1 MTVIRKRTGD
11 KGGCCNPYSELQL
24 EIERVDQTAIDAKTI
39 ANNAEATVNA
49 NMGKINDA
57 IAIAPQ
63 VETNTANISQHENRI
78 NTNTTNINKNTIDIQ
93 EQDKDITALKTKT
106 IQNENR
112 INTNTTNIN
121 KNTTDIQKQGED
133 IVALK
138 TKTNENENRIN
149 TNTTNINKNTTD
161 IQKQGEDIVALKT
174 KTNDNSA
181 AIKVLE
187 DEVGPETVAGTIQ
200 YRLKNIDTKLP
211 TAIKEVEMVA
221 DASTVTHK
229 ATHISGTAESD
240 ALPVVS
246 RTQAGIMSAS
256 VYAAMEDVIAN
267 NTSRISVLEQSAL
280 TYDISGLVS
289 ADPTNAE
296 ISAAFQQKYPNIPI
310 QPGIR
315 VADYNNAHFWQY
327 GNNMWIL
334 LTQINIQTATNDSL
348 GIVKGSNTDGKVFVE
363 TDGSMSLKG
372 YDALVSK
379 DATHDSKINTLEVG
393 LGNANARIDATNTNV
408 ANNAADIVAANNEI
422 ATNTNDINGL
432 KGRMA
437 TAEEQIATHDT
448 KINQHTQSIN
458 GLTTDV
464 NGLESRMSTAE
475 GQIST
480 NETNINQHTQ
490 SINGLSTD
498 VNDLKSRMST
508 AEGQISTNETNI
520 NQHTQSINGLST
532 DVNGL
537 KTSKQDKLIAGN
549 GISIA
554 GDGKTISASGA
565 WIIHDHANTD
575 DIFTVSITDSQHP
588 VYLNILKDLKFC
600 VYNIFGPKSLSTS
613 ANRPPSIEYLEFN
626 LPKGNYAIQCY
637 SLIGITFLYQD
648 APSPQQTS
656 STYQSYIGVS
666 STGEVSLNLKFRY
679 KRDSDKQIVTT
690 EKQLFITPK
699 ENMQHRVY
707 QLPDIINNYNMAKA
721 VGIKNY
727 DYPDKEIISALLIK
741 YQN

>member
-93 EQDKDITALKTKT
+93 EQGKDITALKTKT
-106 IQNENR
+106 
-112 INTNTTNIN
+112 
-121 KNTTDIQKQGED
+121 
-133 IVALK
+133 V
-138 TKTNENENRIN
+138 ENENRIN
-149 TNTTNINKNTTD
+149 TNTTNINKNTMD
-161 IQKQGEDIVALKT
+161 IQKQSEDIVALKT

-181 AIKVLE
+181 AIEALE

-211 TAIKEVEMVA
+211 TAIKEVEMIA

-289 ADPTNAE
+289 ANPTNAE

-315 VADYNNAHFWQY
+315 AADYNNAHFWQY

-348 GIVKGSNTDGKVFVE
+348 GIVKGSDTDGKVFVE

-408 ANNAADIVAANNEI
+408 ANNAADIVAANGNI
-422 ATNTNDINGL
+422 STNTNDINGL

-458 GLTTDV
+458 GLSTD
-464 NGLESRMSTAE
+464 
-475 GQIST
+475 
-480 NETNINQHTQ
+480 
-490 SINGLSTD
+490 INGL
-498 VNDLKSRMST
+498 NSRMST

-537 KTSKQDKLIAGN
+537 KSRMSTAEGQISTNETNINQHTQSINGLSTDVNTLKTSKQDKLIVGN

-554 GDGKTISASGA
+554 DDGRTISASDWTVYTGDITNLFE
-565 WIIHDHANTD
+565 IISNQ
-575 DIFTVSITDSQHP
+575 IKIKQP
-588 VYLNILKDLKFC
+588 IL
-600 VYNIFGPKSLSTS
+600 
-613 ANRPPSIEYLEFN
+613 
-626 LPKGNYAIQCY
+626 IQ
-637 SLIGITFLYQD
+637 
-648 APSPQQTS
+648 A
-656 STYQSYIGVS
+656 TYQSYRTYY
-666 STGEVSLNLKFRY
+666 TGYTYLNPFNAMMDSNTVTINVKAYADDGRIVLFSFSY
-679 KRDSDKQIVTT
+679 NNGSINLTTRDQKGDKYERKLNNDFNEIVN
-690 EKQLFITPK
+690 KGF
-699 ENMQHRVY
+699 Y
-707 QLPDIINNYNMAKA
+707 IIYTR
-721 VGIKNY
+721 
-727 DYPDKEIISALLIK
+727 S
-741 YQN
+741 

>member
-1 MTVIRKRTGD
+1 MTVIRKRSGD

-112 INTNTTNIN
+112 INT
-121 KNTTDIQKQGED
+121 K
-133 IVALK
+133 
-138 TKTNENENRIN
+138 
-149 TNTTNINKNTTD
+149 TTNINKNTTD

-211 TAIKEVEMVA
+211 TAIKEVGIVA

-498 VNDLKSRMST
+498 VNGLKSRMST

-537 KTSKQDKLIAGN
+537 KTSKQDKLTAGSGITIVDNVISTTTPSWKKCNISDIYTFSNNILTIKPHKVTYFYYMNVREVQFLETCKYRTSGDFSFDLAIAQY
-549 GISIA
+549 
-554 GDGKTISASGA
+554 SGA
-565 WIIHDHANTD
+565 QTLINLNCYQGTITPIVKMGGNE
-575 DIFTVSITDSQHP
+575 ITD
-588 VYLNILKDLKFC
+588 N
-600 VYNIFGPKSLSTS
+600 VYNGEIL
-613 ANRPPSIEYLEFN
+613 EY
-626 LPKGNYAIQCY
+626 G
-637 SLIGITFLYQD
+637 
-648 APSPQQTS
+648 
-656 STYQSYIGVS
+656 STYKYAV
-666 STGEVSLNLKFRY
+666 Y
-679 KRDSDKQIVTT
+679 KQV
-690 EKQLFITPK
+690 
-699 ENMQHRVY
+699 
-707 QLPDIINNYNMAKA
+707 
-721 VGIKNY
+721 
-727 DYPDKEIISALLIK
+727 
-741 YQN
+741 

>member
-1 MTVIRKRTGD
+1 MTVIRKRSGD

-24 EIERVDQTAIDAKTI
+24 EIERVDQTAIDAKTT

-49 NMGKINDA
+49 NMGKINEA
-57 IAIAPQ
+57 IAVVPQ
-63 VETNTANISQHENRI
+63 VETNTENIAVHQGWLSA
-78 NTNTTNINKNTIDIQ
+78 NTTDINKNASKLKEQ
-93 EQDKDITALKTKT
+93 EKDITALKTKT
-106 IQNENR
+106 
-112 INTNTTNIN
+112 
-121 KNTTDIQKQGED
+121 
-133 IVALK
+133 
-138 TKTNENENRIN
+138 
-149 TNTTNINKNTTD
+149 
-161 IQKQGEDIVALKT
+161 
-174 KTNDNSA
+174 NDNA
-181 AIKVLE
+181 AAVETLE
-187 DEVGPETVAGTIQ
+187 NEVGPETVAGTIQ

-211 TAIKEVEMVA
+211 TAIKEVEMIA
-221 DASTVTHK
+221 DASAITHK
-229 ATHISGTAESD
+229 ATHISGTTESD

-267 NTSRISVLEQSAL
+267 NTSRISILEQSAL

-348 GIVKGSNTDGKVFVE
+348 GIVKGSDTDGKVFVE

-408 ANNAADIVAANNEI
+408 ANNAADIVAANGNI
-422 ATNTNDINGL
+422 STNTNDINGL

-437 TAEEQIATHDT
+437 TAEEQIATHGT

-498 VNDLKSRMST
+498 VNGLKSRMST

-537 KTSKQDKLIAGN
+537 KTSKQDKLTAGSGITIVDNVISTTTPSWKKCNISDIYTFSNNILTIKPHKVTYFYFKNVREVQFLETCKYRTSGDFSFDLAIAEY
-549 GISIA
+549 
-554 GDGKTISASGA
+554 SGA
-565 WIIHDHANTD
+565 QTLITLNCYQGTITHIVKMGGNE
-575 DIFTVSITDSQHP
+575 ITD
-588 VYLNILKDLKFC
+588 N
-600 VYNIFGPKSLSTS
+600 VYNGEIL
-613 ANRPPSIEYLEFN
+613 EY
-626 LPKGNYAIQCY
+626 G
-637 SLIGITFLYQD
+637 
-648 APSPQQTS
+648 
-656 STYQSYIGVS
+656 STYKYAV
-666 STGEVSLNLKFRY
+666 Y
-679 KRDSDKQIVTT
+679 KQV
-690 EKQLFITPK
+690 
-699 ENMQHRVY
+699 
-707 QLPDIINNYNMAKA
+707 
-721 VGIKNY
+721 
-727 DYPDKEIISALLIK
+727 
-741 YQN
+741 

>member
-1 MTVIRKRTGD
+1 MTVIRKRSGD

-24 EIERVDQTAIDAKTI
+24 EIERVDQTAIDAKTT

-49 NMGKINDA
+49 NMDKINDA

-121 KNTTDIQKQGED
+121 KNTTDIQKQSED

-161 IQKQGEDIVALKT
+161 IQKQSEDIVALKT
-174 KTNDNSA
+174 KTNNNSA
-181 AIKVLE
+181 AIEALE

-211 TAIKEVEMVA
+211 TAIKEVEMIA

-267 NTSRISVLEQSAL
+267 NTSRISILEQSAL

-408 ANNAADIVAANNEI
+408 ANNAADIVTANGNI
-422 ATNTNDINGL
+422 STNTNDINGL

-448 KINQHTQSIN
+448 K
-458 GLTTDV
+458 
-464 NGLESRMSTAE
+464 
-475 GQIST
+475 
-480 NETNINQHTQ
+480 INQHTQ

-537 KTSKQDKLIAGN
+537 KTSKQDKLIAGT
-549 GISIA
+549 GIAIA
-554 GDGKTISASGA
+554 SDGKTISAIAEGLKVYAGPITDLITFSDNQTFEVKKNFVFELWYNYKVSRIPFYKIKVTNATSGLSYYGTCPEGGQCYLSFYKSA
-565 WIIHDHANTD
+565 GSDFDPQLIVNSAGMYQVPLSSRPQIKSDVISYTD
-575 DIFTVSITDSQHP
+575 DVS
-588 VYLNILKDLKFC
+588 Y
-600 VYNIFGPKSLSTS
+600 
-613 ANRPPSIEYLEFN
+613 R
-626 LPKGNYAIQCY
+626 
-637 SLIGITFLYQD
+637 
-648 APSPQQTS
+648 
-656 STYQSYIGVS
+656 
-666 STGEVSLNLKFRY
+666 
-679 KRDSDKQIVTT
+679 
-690 EKQLFITPK
+690 
-699 ENMQHRVY
+699 
-707 QLPDIINNYNMAKA
+707 
-721 VGIKNY
+721 
-727 DYPDKEIISALLIK
+727 LLVE
-741 YQN
+741 

>member
-1 MTVIRKRTGD
+1 MTVIRKRSED

-39 ANNAEATVNA
+39 ANNAEATINS

-93 EQDKDITALKTKT
+93 EQGKDITALKTKT
-106 IQNENR
+106 I
-112 INTNTTNIN
+112 
-121 KNTTDIQKQGED
+121 
-133 IVALK
+133 
-138 TKTNENENRIN
+138 ENENRIN

-211 TAIKEVEMVA
+211 TAIKEVGIVA

-348 GIVKGSNTDGKVFVE
+348 GIVKGSDTDGKVFVE

-408 ANNAADIVAANNEI
+408 ANNAADIVAANGNI
-422 ATNTNDINGL
+422 STNTNDINGL

-458 GLTTDV
+458 GLSTDI
-464 NGLESRMSTAE
+464 NGLNSRMSTAE

-498 VNDLKSRMST
+498 VNGLKSRMST

-537 KTSKQDKLIAGN
+537 KTSKQNKLTAGENILIKNDVISATIPVGKTVYTGSFVNLFEKTSNLIRLKKDIDIEFINIAGN
-549 GISIA
+549 FVSKG
-554 GDGKTISASGA
+554 
-565 WIIHDHANTD
+565 
-575 DIFTVSITDSQHP
+575 TVSLKKFEQSDLPYRTMIYLCDIKTNNITAYILYRYDTQK
-588 VYLNILKDLKFC
+588 LTINIGS
-600 VYNIFGPKSLSTS
+600 NTIEES
-613 ANRPPSIEYLEFN
+613 AFN
-626 LPKGNYAIQCY
+626 DYQIKTESGNVIIDKTAY
-637 SLIGITFLYQD
+637 
-648 APSPQQTS
+648 
-656 STYQSYIGVS
+656 
-666 STGEVSLNLKFRY
+666 FR
-679 KRDSDKQIVTT
+679 V
-690 EKQLFITPK
+690 F
-699 ENMQHRVY
+699 
-707 QLPDIINNYNMAKA
+707 A
-721 VGIKNY
+721 
-727 DYPDKEIISALLIK
+727 
-741 YQN
+741 

>member
-1 MTVIRKRTGD
+1 MTVIRKRSGD

-49 NMGKINDA
+49 NMGKINEA

-63 VETNTANISQHENRI
+63 VETNTANISQHEDRI

-112 INTNTTNIN
+112 INTNTININ
-121 KNTTDIQKQGED
+121 NNTIDIQEHGED

-149 TNTTNINKNTTD
+149 TNTTNINKNTMD
-161 IQKQGEDIVALKT
+161 IQKQSEDIVSLKT
-174 KTNDNSA
+174 KTNNNSA
-181 AIKVLE
+181 AIEALE

-211 TAIKEVEMVA
+211 TAIKEVEMIA

-267 NTSRISVLEQSAL
+267 NTSRISILEQSAL

-348 GIVKGSNTDGKVFVE
+348 GIVKGSDTDGKVFVE

-408 ANNAADIVAANNEI
+408 ANNAADIVTANGNI
-422 ATNTNDINGL
+422 STNTNDINGL

-458 GLTTDV
+458 GL
-464 NGLESRMSTAE
+464 
-475 GQIST
+475 
-480 NETNINQHTQ
+480 
-490 SINGLSTD
+490 
-498 VNDLKSRMST
+498 
-508 AEGQISTNETNI
+508 
-520 NQHTQSINGLST
+520 ST

-537 KTSKQDKLIAGN
+537 KTSKQDKLIAGE
-549 GISIA
+549 GIAIA
-554 GDGKTISASGA
+554 SDGKTISTIPTELKPHAGNLNDIVFFENNFKTFKILKNCVVQIISGDNYYFVHLYKMTVRA
-565 WIIHDHANTD
+565 RADQSNLNSMTFYATADDSHNKKVTLYAPAYEGGELTISIGTSSNGISNYQQITTD
-575 DIFTVSITDSQHP
+575 DFVRPSTNA
-588 VYLNILKDLKFC
+588 YRIL
-600 VYNIFGPKSLSTS
+600 Y
-613 ANRPPSIEYLEFN
+613 
-626 LPKGNYAIQCY
+626 
-637 SLIGITFLYQD
+637 
-648 APSPQQTS
+648 
-656 STYQSYIGVS
+656 
-666 STGEVSLNLKFRY
+666 
-679 KRDSDKQIVTT
+679 
-690 EKQLFITPK
+690 
-699 ENMQHRVY
+699 
-707 QLPDIINNYNMAKA
+707 
-721 VGIKNY
+721 
-727 DYPDKEIISALLIK
+727 
-741 YQN
+741 

>member
-24 EIERVDQTAIDAKTI
+24 EIERVDQTAIEAKTT

-49 NMGKINDA
+49 NMDKINDA

-112 INTNTTNIN
+112 INTNTINIS
-121 KNTTDIQKQGED
+121 KNTNDIQKQS
-133 IVALK
+133 
-138 TKTNENENRIN
+138 
-149 TNTTNINKNTTD
+149 
-161 IQKQGEDIVALKT
+161 EDIVALKT

-181 AIKVLE
+181 AIEALE
-187 DEVGPETVAGTIQ
+187 DEVGPETVVGTIQ

-211 TAIKEVEMVA
+211 TAIKEVEMIA

-246 RTQAGIMSAS
+246 REQAGIMSAS
-256 VYAAMEDVIAN
+256 VYSAMEDVIAN

-296 ISAAFQQKYPNIPI
+296 ISEAFHQKYPNIPI

-348 GIVKGSNTDGKVFVE
+348 GIVKGSDTDGKVFVE

-372 YDALVSK
+372 YDALVAK
-379 DATHDSKINTLEVG
+379 DATHDSKIGTLETG

-408 ANNAADIVAANNEI
+408 ANNAADIVTANGNI
-422 ATNTNDINGL
+422 STNTNDINGL

-437 TAEEQIATHDT
+437 TAEEQIATHET
-448 KINQHTQSIN
+448 KITQNTQSIN

-464 NGLESRMSTAE
+464 NGLKSRMSTAE

-480 NETNINQHTQ
+480 NETNITQNTQ
-490 SINGLSTD
+490 SINGLTTD
-498 VNDLKSRMST
+498 VNGLKSRMST

-520 NQHTQSINGLST
+520 NQHTQSINGLTT

-537 KTSKQDKLIAGN
+537 KTSKQDKLIAGT

-554 GDGKTISASGA
+554 SDGRTISTINEGLKVYTGS
-565 WIIHDHANTD
+565 INDLISFTSSK
-575 DIFTVSITDSQHP
+575 IFEIKKSFVFQVFMGFDCVSAFI
-588 VYLNILKDLKFC
+588 
-600 VYNIFGPKSLSTS
+600 PKSKYVSTEDL
-613 ANRPPSIEYLEFN
+613 PSINFYF
-626 LPKGNYAIQCY
+626 PKFDDRYATTLWFSGGSVGVTVGSSSMELQYMTQITSETINY
-637 SLIGITFLYQD
+637 SQD
-648 APSPQQTS
+648 
-656 STYQSYIGVS
+656 
-666 STGEVSLNLKFRY
+666 NRFRILT
-679 KRDSDKQIVTT
+679 Q
-690 EKQLFITPK
+690 
-699 ENMQHRVY
+699 
-707 QLPDIINNYNMAKA
+707 
-721 VGIKNY
+721 
-727 DYPDKEIISALLIK
+727 
-741 YQN
+741 